1 MKFWQCLAMLDMEE
15 LPTLARHAEDL
26 GFEGITLGEHLIT
39 FAEQYEHYDYS
50 KNSQIRWYPE
60 THWPEP
66 WVQIGALSQ
75 VTTTLKFLNTLYVL
89 PLRDPFHAAK
99 LISTAANL
107 CDGRLILGAGIGW
120 QKSEFELVGQNF
132 HDRGKRTDEMLA
144 VMKQLWTG
152 ESVTYQG
159 DYYQFPALQMS
170 PRLKHSLPICIGGF
184 SEAALQRAAR
194 NDGWVGAQHEMDDI
208 EKLIPALRHFREQ
221 AGLPWESFEIALG
234 LYDNSEANLE
244 RCRELGVTMLYRE
257 AFCDENG
264 MASTMTLDE
273 KLRDMEQFAKQYI
286 QQQ

>member
-50 KNSQIRWYPE
+50 KNNQIRWYPD

-152 ESVTYQG
+152 ESVAYQG

-170 PRLKHSLPICIGGF
+170 PALKHPLPICIGGF

-208 EKLIPALRHFREQ
+208 EKLIPALRHFRAQ
-221 AGLPWESFEIALG
+221 AGLPWKGFEIALG

-244 RCRELGVTMLYRE
+244 RCRELGVSMLYRE

-273 KLRDMEQFAKQYI
+273 KLRDMEQFAKRHI
-286 QQQ
+286 HA

>member
-1 MKFWQCLAMLDMEE
+1 MKFWQCLAMLDMDE
-15 LPTLARHAEDL
+15 LPTLAKHAEDL

-89 PLRDPFHAAK
+89 PLRDPCHAAK

-107 CDGRLILGAGIGW
+107 CNGRLILGAGIGW
-120 QKSEFELVGQNF
+120 QKSEFELVNQNF
-132 HDRGKRTDEMLA
+132 HNRGKRCDEMLE
-144 VMKQLWTG
+144 VMKKLWTG
-152 ESVTYQG
+152 DSVTYDG

-170 PRLKHSLPICIGGF
+170 PALKHELPICIGGF
-184 SEAALQRAAR
+184 SEAALKRAAR

-221 AGLPWESFEIALG
+221 AGLPWDSFDIALG

-273 KLRDMEQFAKQYI
+273 KLRDMEHFAKAHI
-286 QQQ
+286 QR

>member
-170 PRLKHSLPICIGGF
+170 PALKHPLPICIGGF

-234 LYDNSEANLE
+234 LYDNSAANLE

-286 QQQ
+286 Q

>member
-50 KNSQIRWYPE
+50 KNSEIRWYPE

-159 DYYQFPALQMS
+159 DYHQFPALQMS
-170 PRLKHSLPICIGGF
+170 PRLKHPLPICIGGF

-208 EKLIPALRHFREQ
+208 EKLIPALCHFREQ
-221 AGLPWESFEIALG
+221 AGLPWKGFEIALG

-264 MASTMTLDE
+264 MASTMTLDK
-273 KLRDMEQFAKQYI
+273 KLRDMEQFAKQHI

>member
-170 PRLKHSLPICIGGF
+170 PRLKHPLPICIGGF

-221 AGLPWESFEIALG
+221 AGLPWEGFEIALG
-234 LYDNSEANLE
+234 LYDSSEANLE

-273 KLRDMEQFAKQYI
+273 KLRDMEQFAKQHI

>member
-170 PRLKHSLPICIGGF
+170 PALKHPLPICIGGF

-221 AGLPWESFEIALG
+221 AGLHWEGFEIALG
-234 LYDNSEANLE
+234 LYDNSAANLE

-286 QQQ
+286 Q